1 MLATLYTHDVPQF
14 WNHFANYIRLHPDGK
29 MPRYYQE
36 AAYLYGKLEGRKNLD
51 NMPFESSVKSEYDD
65 FMRFAP
71 LYDGADVEEA
81 REGLRNQFAH
91 TYYYQYYTMGQ
102 LPEY

>member
-1 MLATLYTHDVPQF
+1 
-14 WNHFANYIRLHPDGK
+14 

-51 NMPFESSVKSEYDD
+51 NMPFESSVKAEYDE